1 MDSFLLLFS
10 ATSSLFLPPAPSPTF
25 TMGNSVDKKSSSKKT
40 VKGDKKV
47 KADTKPK
54 VDAKVKAA
62 APTKKVASTKHQVPA
77 SSKEILAKAK
87 PVSGIAFCIVCF

>member
-1 MDSFLLLFS
+1 
-10 ATSSLFLPPAPSPTF
+10 
-25 TMGNSVDKKSSSKKT
+25 MGNSVDKKTSSKKT
-40 VKGDKKV
+40 VKADKKV

-62 APTKKVASTKHQVPA
+62 APTKKVASTKHQAPA

-87 PVSGIAFCIVCF
+87 SVSEIASCFVYFHQSSHSGRQE